1 MSNCTAAKETS
12 SVLPAIDPPVSTL
25 TDSTDGGITDRGNG
39 GHASRDFKDETE
51 SDLGTA
57 GGFKR
62 RNQDNASLSYEYG
75 SELLERNAA
84 FRNLINSYKPLR
96 SSVESG
102 SSPSEELKLTYDRAH
117 ADLQEVTR
125 KHRPCNSG
133 WVPPGGM
140 EDTWSRWAD
149 GPEHAPTSEL
159 YEEAKSQYG
168 GKIFEDFKEM
178 ELWAES
184 RGTTLDKLTN
194 AL

>member
-1 MSNCTAAKETS
+1 MSTSTAAEER
-12 SVLPAIDPPVSTL
+12 
-25 TDSTDGGITDRGNG
+25 DSISAFITDAASG
-39 GHASRDFKDETE
+39 GHTLGGSKNETE
-51 SDLGTA
+51 PDLRTSDQPQRTS
-57 GGFKR
+57 R
-62 RNQDNASLSYEYG
+62 DNASLTYTYG
-75 SELLERNAA
+75 PELLERNTA
-84 FRNLINSYKPLR
+84 FRNLINSSKPLR

-102 SSPSEELKLTYDRAH
+102 TSPTEEMKSTYDRAH
-117 ADLQEVTR
+117 ANLQEVTR

-168 GKIFEDFKEM
+168 GKIYQDFAEM
-178 ELWAES
+178 SVWAVG